1 MIGTYKGSLFLVSE
15 GFTQPLK
22 KVPQSIVLQ
31 ATTGLADTVLADKL
45 SKKRTVLE
53 EKLLVLYTGFE
64 DTTAWEDKI
73 GLTVF
78 FR

>member
-1 MIGTYKGSLFLVSE
+1 MKGSLSLS
-15 GFTQPLK
+15 K

-53 EKLLVLYTGFE
+53 EKLLVLFMLFLE
-64 DTTAWEDKI
+64 DTTAWEEKM